1 MYHVSAK
8 LLLREVAG
16 SGTSLTNIAV
26 QAREVFVSVSLLISI
41 TSRFPEPS
49 LLDVLCLWEG
59 FCSVP

>member
-1 MYHVSAK
+1 MLVQNYCSGK
-8 LLLREVAG
+8 LQDLG
-16 SGTSLTNIAV
+16 IAV
-26 QAREVFVSVSLLISI
+26 KAREVFVTVSLLISI